1 MILVIGG
8 ANQGKKEYVKEKFQA
23 ERWCSGA
30 DCSRRELYLAEAAEH
45 FELFLRRE
53 LKAGRDAEAAAQE
66 LLRRNP
72 NVILVSDEIGC
83 GLVPVD
89 AFEREYRECVGRVMT
104 GLAKEAAAVHRVVC
118 GIGTVLR
125 G

>member
-8 ANQGKKEYVKEKFQA
+8 ANQGKKRYVRETFQA
-23 ERWCSGA
+23 KRWCSGG
-30 DCSRRELYLAEAAEH
+30 DCSLEELCQTEAAEH

-53 LKAGRDAEAAAQE
+53 LKAGREPESAARE
-66 LLRRNP
+66 VLRRNP
-72 NVILVSDEIGC
+72 DVILVSDEIGC

-104 GLAKEAAAVHRVVC
+104 GLAKEADAVHRVIC